1 MTSAWSMASWACR
14 RIWERIT
21 SSEWGS
27 MPPVSASMKVRL
39 RHSHAAK
46 IRSRV
51 TPGVSLTMDS
61 RCPMSLLN
69 NVDFPTLG
77 RPTTATTGRAIGI
90 TTYLFYFGYQNSA
103 SSRSAP
109 STGSIS
115 TRIDRACATSSGVAS
130 SRKQSP
136 SRGACPGEGEEC
148 PPPGRAAVPL
158 NPGRSAD
165 RPR

>member
-1 MTSAWSMASWACR
+1 
-14 RIWERIT
+14 
-21 SSEWGS
+21 
-27 MPPVSASMKVRL
+27 
-39 RHSHAAK
+39 
-46 IRSRV
+46 
-51 TPGVSLTMDS
+51 
-61 RCPMSLLN
+61 MSLLN

-115 TRIDRACATSSGVAS
+115 TRIDRAWRHLVGGGVVQEAVALPPEHVPGKEKNVRLRPRSSS
-130 SRKQSP
+130 
-136 SRGACPGEGEEC
+136 
-148 PPPGRAAVPL
+148 L

-165 RPR
+165 GPR